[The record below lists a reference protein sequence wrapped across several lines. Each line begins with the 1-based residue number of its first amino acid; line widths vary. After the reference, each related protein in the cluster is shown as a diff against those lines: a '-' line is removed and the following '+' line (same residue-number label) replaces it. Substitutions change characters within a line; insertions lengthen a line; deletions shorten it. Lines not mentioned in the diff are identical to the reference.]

1 MESLRDERY
10 DAALRLVQKH
20 HAGQVR
26 AGGVPVWHHLA
37 RVSDI
42 LETVLSDTEE
52 GTLEERANIV
62 LAALGHDSLE
72 DTKVSDAELA
82 EAFGDR
88 ALSFIKGMT
97 NTFGDNH
104 PEPYVAQVAAAEE
117 GTRLIKLA
125 DLLDNTM
132 GATYNL
138 YALGVKWCDEFY
150 LPIIRPMI
158 PAVTGSRFETYPQ
171 AAERLKGMVAVVYDL
186 FLEELER
193 FRE

>member
-1 MESLRDERY
+1 MENIRDPRL
-10 DAALRLVQKH
+10 DAALRLVKKY

-37 RVSDI
+37 RVSGI
-42 LETVLSDTEE
+42 LETVLADTGE
-52 GTLEERANIV
+52 GTPEGRADIV
-62 LAALGHDSLE
+62 LAALGHDTLE
-72 DTKVSDAELA
+72 DTEVRESEL
-82 EAFGDR
+82 EEIFGAR
-88 ALSFIKGMT
+88 ALSLIKGMT
-97 NTFGDNH
+97 NTFGDDH

-158 PAVTGSRFETYPQ
+158 PAVTRSEFSTYPV
-171 AAERLKGMVAVVYDL
+171 AAEKLKGMVATVYEL

-193 FRE
+193 FRK